1 MQAFAEN
8 TDGKLTVENKDDNSN
23 LFSSDEIIF
32 PDGNIERP
40 YTRYGYNISDM
51 NFLVPEKMVS
61 EVIQSPNIFD
71 LPNSPSWIEGLINV
85 RGNIVPVMNIGKLL
99 KEISHDK
106 TNVILIL
113 INKDNEPTIGIIIN
127 DLPVSLEVNENKSN
141 TKGSHKLLEEFIRGG
156 FSQNNL
162 DWLEFNPQ
170 DLFQKLANKDKQ

>member
-8 TDGKLTVENKDDNSN
+8 TGDNLTVNNKDEDLP
-23 LFSSDEIIF
+23 LFSSNEIIF
-32 PDGNIERP
+32 PDENIQRP

-61 EVIQSPNIFD
+61 EVIQSPNIFN
-71 LPNSPSWIEGLINV
+71 LPNSSSWIEGLINV

-99 KEISHDK
+99 QEITPHK

-113 INKDNEPTIGIIIN
+113 ISKDNEPSIGIMIN
-127 DLPVSLEVNENKSN
+127 DLPVSLEVNESKTN
-141 TKGSHKLLEEFIRGG
+141 TKGSHKLLEEFTRGG
-156 FSQNNL
+156 FSQNDL

-170 DLFQKLANKDKQ
+170 DLFQKLAKNDNK

>member
-8 TDGKLTVENKDDNSN
+8 TGDNLTVDNKDEGSP

-32 PDGNIERP
+32 PEGNINRP

-51 NFLVPEKMVS
+51 NFLVPERMVS
-61 EVIQSPNIFD
+61 EIIQSPNIFD
-71 LPNSPSWIEGLINV
+71 LPTSPSWIEGLINV

-99 KEISHDK
+99 KEVIDDK
-106 TNVILIL
+106 TNIILIL
-113 INKDNEPTIGIIIN
+113 NSKDNEPSIGIIIN
-127 DLPVSLEVNENKSN
+127 DLPVSLEVNESK
-141 TKGSHKLLEEFIRGG
+141 THAKGSHELLEEFIRGG

-170 DLFQKLANKDKQ
+170 DLFQKLSKKDNI